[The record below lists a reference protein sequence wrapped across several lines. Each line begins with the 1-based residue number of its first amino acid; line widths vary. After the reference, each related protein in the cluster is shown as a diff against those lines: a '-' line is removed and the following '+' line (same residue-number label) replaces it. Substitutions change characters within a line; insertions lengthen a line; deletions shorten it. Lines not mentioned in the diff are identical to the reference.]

1 MTCDKWDYV
10 LNPSQPSLS
19 RSLSCWRTFGL
30 QRLSGCPLESPR
42 SGYLPLLLGG
52 DTPRLHC
59 FIWAYYSFSY
69 RSYLV
74 SESGHD
80 GQRQRLEVAAY
91 ETPKFPAIFLLRLTN
106 QSAHE
111 IEKRRFLPTSKQLY
125 NLDEEDYDAG

>member
-1 MTCDKWDYV
+1 MRQMG
-10 LNPSQPSLS
+10 LRSQPFTTISIAVALM
-19 RSLSCWRTFGL
+19 LAYLWVAATFGL
-30 QRLSGCPLESPR
+30 PFGKSAFWLLAPTTWW
-42 SGYLPLLLGG
+42 GYTSFALFYLGI
-52 DTPRLHC
+52 L
-59 FIWAYYSFSY
+59 FVLY

-80 GQRQRLEVAAY
+80 GRRQRLEVAAY

-125 NLDEEDYDAG
+125 NLDAEDYDAG